1 MNKKQINKIMEE
13 TCFSSLSF
21 CCNKECPIRNKVI
34 KKLGLTKKDF
44 VALKEKFNNNLY
56 SLIKNKKLKG
66 GKNGK

>member
-1 MNKKQINKIMEE
+1 MDKKQINEIMEE
-13 TCFSSLSF
+13 TCFESLAY
-21 CCNKECPIRNKVI
+21 CCSLEKNCPFRDSVL

-56 SLIKNKKLKG
+56 DLIKMKG